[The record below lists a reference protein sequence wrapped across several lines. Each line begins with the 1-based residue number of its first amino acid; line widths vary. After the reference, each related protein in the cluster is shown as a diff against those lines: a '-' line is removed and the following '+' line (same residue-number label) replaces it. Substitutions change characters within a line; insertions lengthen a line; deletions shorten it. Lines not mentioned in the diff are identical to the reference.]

1 MSEWVDTGIL
11 FLQFVAIF
19 LFYYLIIQYIANR
32 FLPVGGI
39 AGFGFAVLA
48 IILILFAT
56 QLTTVKIKDINRSN
70 P

>member
-1 MSEWVDTGIL
+1 MSEWIDKGFL

-19 LFYYLIIQYIANR
+19 LFYYLIAQYIANR

-39 AGFGFAVLA
+39 AGFGVAFLA
-48 IILILFAT
+48 IIFILFAT